1 MRTICLSLLLSAAL
15 AASSG
20 QALASETRARQIL
33 DRFEHANQWRDHVM
47 VAAHRAGSMQ
57 AGKTLYAEN
66 SLAAVEGSIAMG
78 AEIVEVDIRRS
89 KDGEFVVMHDSWLDR
104 TTTCRGEVAKYTL
117 AELKTCRLVIE
128 GTRAVTDERV
138 STLREMLLATRDRI
152 LINLDNKLEV
162 GDLPG
167 MIAVARDL
175 GMADQVIVKENL
187 WNQTRIATVKAAMAA
202 IGGGVQFM
210 PIIADDAVHDAGF
223 AGTVDH
229 AFSPRAIELINWR
242 AGAETLT
249 ETGGPLFSTRMRAA
263 AVRGN
268 WHIWADTYAIVNKPS
283 GFLAGGRGD
292 ELAVQASLPR
302 EVWGFWADRGAT
314 IIQTDEPKAA
324 IAWLAANGYRVPYAG
339 TGERLEPAAT
349 ASIN

>member
-1 MRTICLSLLLSAAL
+1 MRTLWLSLLLSAAL
-15 AASSG
+15 AASVSQSSAG
-20 QALASETRARQIL
+20 ETRAREIL

-66 SLAAVEGSIAMG
+66 SIAAVEGSIAMG

-104 TTTCRGEVAKYTL
+104 TTTCRGEVIKYTL

-128 GTRAVTDERV
+128 GTGAVTNETV
-138 STLREMLLATRDRI
+138 STLRDMLAATKDRI

-162 GDLPG
+162 GDLLG

-175 GMADQVIVKENL
+175 GMAEQVIVKENL
-187 WNQTRIATVKAAMAA
+187 WNAERIATVKAAMEAL
-202 IGGGVQFM
+202 GGGFQFM
-210 PIIADDAVHDAGF
+210 PIIADDAVRDAAF
-223 AGTVDH
+223 AETVDR
-229 AFSPRAIELINWR
+229 AFSMRAAELINWR

-249 ETGGPLFSTRMRAA
+249 ETGGPLFSPRMRAA
-263 AVRGN
+263 AVRGD
-268 WHIWADTYAIVNKPS
+268 WHIWADTYAIVNKPG
-283 GFLAGGRGD
+283 GFLSGGRGD
-292 ELAVQASLPR
+292 ELAVEASLPR
-302 EVWGFWADRGAT
+302 ETYGFWAERGAT

-324 IAWLAANGYRVPYAG
+324 IGWLAAHGYRVPYAG
-339 TGERLEPAAT
+339 RVEPATT

>member
-1 MRTICLSLLLSAAL
+1 MRTIWLSVLFSTAL
-15 AASSG
+15 AAACG
-20 QALASETRARQIL
+20 QALAGETRARQIL
-33 DRFEHANQWRDHVM
+33 DRFEHANQWRDHVL

-89 KDGEFVVMHDSWLDR
+89 KDGVFVVMHDSWLDR
-104 TTTCRGEVAKYTL
+104 TTTCKGEVVKYTL
-117 AELKTCRLVIE
+117 AELKSCRLVVE
-128 GTRAVTDERV
+128 GTRAVTNETV
-138 STLREMLLATRDRI
+138 STLREMLIATRDRI
-152 LINLDNKLEV
+152 LINLDNKLEI

-175 GMADQVIVKENL
+175 GIADQVIVKENL
-187 WNQTRIATVKAAMAA
+187 WNQGRITAVKAAMAA
-202 IGGGVQFM
+202 IGGVQFM

-223 AGTVDH
+223 AETVDH
-229 AFSPRAIELINWR
+229 AFAPRAIELINWR
-242 AGAETLT
+242 AGAQTLT

-268 WHIWADTYAIVNKPS
+268 WHIWADTYAVVGKPG

-302 EVWGFWADRGAT
+302 EAWGFWADRGAT

-324 IAWLAANGYRVPYAG
+324 IGWLAANGYRVPYAD
-339 TGERLEPAAT
+339 EARPVEAAST

>member
-1 MRTICLSLLLSAAL
+1 MRTIWLSLLLSTIL
-15 AASSG
+15 AAACG
-20 QALASETRARQIL
+20 QASAGETRARQIL

-104 TTTCRGEVAKYTL
+104 TTTCRGEVVNYTL
-117 AELKTCRLVIE
+117 AELKACRLVVE
-128 GTRAVTDERV
+128 GTGTVTSETV
-138 STLREMLLATRDRI
+138 STLREMLMATRDRI
-152 LINLDNKLEV
+152 LINLDNKLEI

-187 WNQTRIATVKAAMAA
+187 WNQGRITAVKAAMAA
-202 IGGGVQFM
+202 IGGVQFM

-223 AGTVDH
+223 AETVDH
-229 AFSPRAIELINWR
+229 AFAPRAVELINWR
-242 AGAETLT
+242 AGAQTLT

-268 WHIWADTYAIVNKPS
+268 WHIWADTYAIVGKPG

-302 EVWGFWADRGAT
+302 EAWGFWADRGAT

-324 IAWLAANGYRVPYAG
+324 IGWLAANGYRVPYAD
-339 TGERLEPAAT
+339 EARPVEAAST

>member
-1 MRTICLSLLLSAAL
+1 MRTIWLRVLFSTAL
-15 AASSG
+15 AAACG
-20 QALASETRARQIL
+20 QALAGETRARQIL

-104 TTTCRGEVAKYTL
+104 TTTCKGEVVKYTL
-117 AELKTCRLVIE
+117 AELKSCRLVIE
-128 GTRAVTDERV
+128 GARAVTNETV

-187 WNQTRIATVKAAMAA
+187 WNQGRITSVKAAMAA
-202 IGGGVQFM
+202 IGGVQFM

-223 AGTVDH
+223 AESVDH
-229 AFSPRAIELINWR
+229 AFAPRAIELINWR

-268 WHIWADTYAIVNKPS
+268 WHIWADTYAIVGKPG

-302 EVWGFWADRGAT
+302 EAWGFWADRGAT

-324 IAWLAANGYRVPYAG
+324 IGWLAANGYRVPYSD
-339 TGERLEPAAT
+339 EVRPVEAAST

>member
-1 MRTICLSLLLSAAL
+1 MRTFWPSLLFSVTL
-15 AASSG
+15 AAS
-20 QALASETRARQIL
+20 ASQSMAGETRARQIL

-57 AGKTLYAEN
+57 TGKRLYAEN
-66 SLAAVEGSIAMG
+66 SLAAVEGSIAIG

-104 TTTCRGEVAKYTL
+104 TTTCKGEVVKYTL
-117 AELKTCRLVIE
+117 AELESCRLVIE
-128 GTRAVTDERV
+128 GTGAVTDETV
-138 STLREMLLATRDRI
+138 STLREMLLATRDKI

-162 GDLPG
+162 GDLAG
-167 MIAVARDL
+167 MVAVARDL

-187 WNQTRIATVKAAMAA
+187 WSQTRIATVKAAMEAV
-202 IGGGVQFM
+202 GSGFQFM

-223 AGTVDH
+223 VATVDH
-229 AFSPRAIELINWR
+229 AFAPRAIELINWR

-249 ETGGPLFSTRMRAA
+249 ETGGALFSTRMRAA
-263 AVRGN
+263 AVRGD
-268 WHIWADTYAIVNKPS
+268 WHIWADTYAIVNKPG

-302 EVWGFWADRGAT
+302 EAWGFWADRGAT

-324 IAWLAANGYRVPYAG
+324 IGWLAANGFRVPYAG
-339 TGERLEPAAT
+339 TGERVEPAAT

>member
-1 MRTICLSLLLSAAL
+1 MRTIWLSLLFSSAL
-15 AASSG
+15 AAFSG
-20 QALASETRARQIL
+20 QSLAGETRARQIL

-47 VAAHRAGSMQ
+47 VVAHRAGSMQ

-66 SLAAVEGSIAMG
+66 SIAAVEGSIAMG

-104 TTTCRGEVAKYTL
+104 TTTCKGEVVKYTL
-117 AELKTCRLVIE
+117 AELKTCKLVVE
-128 GTRAVTDERV
+128 GTGAVTGETV
-138 STLREMLLATRDRI
+138 STLREMLKATRDRI
-152 LINLDNKLEV
+152 LINLDNKLEG
-162 GDLPG
+162 GDLSG

-175 GMADQVIVKENL
+175 GMAEQVIVKENL
-187 WNQTRIATVKAAMAA
+187 WNQNRITTVQAAMTA
-202 IGGGVQFM
+202 IGGGFQFM
-210 PIIADDAVHDAGF
+210 PIIADDAVRDAVF
-223 AGTVDH
+223 ARTVGH

-268 WHIWADTYAIVNKPS
+268 WHIWADTYAIANKPG

-324 IAWLAANGYRVPYAG
+324 IVWLAANGFRVSY
-339 TGERLEPAAT
+339 TDGERPVEPANT

>member
-1 MRTICLSLLLSAAL
+1 MI
-15 AASSG
+15 
-20 QALASETRARQIL
+20 
-33 DRFEHANQWRDHVM
+33 
-47 VAAHRAGSMQ
+47 AAHRAGSMQ

-66 SLAAVEGSIAMG
+66 SLAAVEGSIAIG

-104 TTTCRGEVAKYTL
+104 TTTCKGEVVNYTL
-117 AELKTCRLVIE
+117 AELKKCRLVIE
-128 GTRAVTDERV
+128 GTGAVTNEPV

-162 GDLPG
+162 TDLPG

-187 WNQTRIATVKAAMAA
+187 WNSQRIDAARAALAKA
-202 IGGGVQFM
+202 GGGFQFM
-210 PIIADDAVHDAGF
+210 PILADDAVHDAAF
-223 AGTVDH
+223 AGEVDK
-229 AFSPRAIELINWR
+229 AFAPRAIELINWR
-242 AGAETLT
+242 NGAETLT
-249 ETGGPLFSTRMRAA
+249 ATGGPLFSTRMRAQA
-263 AVRGN
+263 ARDD
-268 WHIWADTYAIVNKPS
+268 WHLWADTYAIVNKPG

-292 ELAVQASLPR
+292 ELAVAASLPR
-302 EVWGFWADRGAT
+302 EAWGFWVERGAT

-324 IAWLAANGYRVPYAG
+324 IDWLTANGFRVPYATDG
-339 TGERLEPAAT
+339 RLAEPAHT

>member
-1 MRTICLSLLLSAAL
+1 MRTIWLSVLFSTAL
-15 AASSG
+15 AAACG
-20 QALASETRARQIL
+20 QALAGETRAGQIL

-104 TTTCRGEVAKYTL
+104 TTTCKGEVVKYTL
-117 AELKTCRLVIE
+117 AELRTCRLVIE
-128 GTRAVTDERV
+128 GTRAVTNETV
-138 STLREMLLATRDRI
+138 STLREMLMATRDRI

-187 WNQTRIATVKAAMAA
+187 WNQGRITAVKAAMAA
-202 IGGGVQFM
+202 VGGVQFM

-223 AGTVDH
+223 AETVDH
-229 AFSPRAIELINWR
+229 AFAPRAVELINWR
-242 AGAETLT
+242 AGAQTLT

-268 WHIWADTYAIVNKPS
+268 WHIWADTYAIVGKPG

-302 EVWGFWADRGAT
+302 EAWGFWADRGAT

-324 IAWLAANGYRVPYAG
+324 IGWLAANGYRVPYAD
-339 TGERLEPAAT
+339 EARPVEAAST

>member
-1 MRTICLSLLLSAAL
+1 MRTLWLSLLLSAAL
-15 AASSG
+15 AVSG
-20 QALASETRARQIL
+20 QALAGDSRARQIL

-47 VAAHRAGSMQ
+47 VVAHRAGSMQ

-66 SLAAVEGSIAMG
+66 SLAAVEGSIAIG

-104 TTTCRGEVAKYTL
+104 STTCKGEVARHTL
-117 AELKTCRLVIE
+117 AELRTCRLVIE
-128 GTRAVTDERV
+128 GTHTVTSETV

-162 GDLPG
+162 GDLAG

-187 WNQTRIATVKAAMAA
+187 WNQDRIATVKAAMTS
-202 IGGGVQFM
+202 IGGGFQFM
-210 PIIADDAVHDAGF
+210 PIIADDAVRDAGF
-223 AGTVDH
+223 AATVDN
-229 AFSPRAIELINWR
+229 AFAARAIELINWR

-249 ETGGPLFSTRMRAA
+249 ETGGPLFSTRMRAEA
-263 AVRGN
+263 IRGD
-268 WHIWADTYAIVNKPS
+268 WHLWADTYAIVNKPG

-292 ELAVQASLPR
+292 ELAVQAGLPR
-302 EVWGFWADRGAT
+302 EAWGFWADRGAT

-324 IAWLAANGYRVPYAG
+324 IDWLAANGYRVPYAG
-339 TGERLEPAAT
+339 TGERIEPAAT

>member
-1 MRTICLSLLLSAAL
+1 MRTIWLSVLFSTAL
-15 AASSG
+15 AAACG
-20 QALASETRARQIL
+20 QALAGETRARQIL

-104 TTTCRGEVAKYTL
+104 TTTCKGEVVKYTL
-117 AELKTCRLVIE
+117 AELRTCRLVIE
-128 GTRAVTDERV
+128 GTRAVTNETV
-138 STLREMLLATRDRI
+138 STLRKMLMATRDRI
-152 LINLDNKLEV
+152 LINLDNKLEI

-187 WNQTRIATVKAAMAA
+187 WNQGRITAVKAAMAA
-202 IGGGVQFM
+202 IGGVQFM

-223 AGTVDH
+223 AETVDH
-229 AFSPRAIELINWR
+229 AFAPRAIELINWR
-242 AGAETLT
+242 AGAQTLT

-268 WHIWADTYAIVNKPS
+268 WHIWADTYAIVDKPG

-292 ELAVQASLPR
+292 ELAVQASLPC
-302 EVWGFWADRGAT
+302 EAWGFWADRGAT

-324 IAWLAANGYRVPYAG
+324 IGWLAANGYRVPYAD
-339 TGERLEPAAT
+339 EARPVEAAST

>member
-1 MRTICLSLLLSAAL
+1 MRTIWLSLLFSSAL
-15 AASSG
+15 AAFSG
-20 QALASETRARQIL
+20 QSLAGETRARQIL

-66 SLAAVEGSIAMG
+66 SIAAVEGSIAMG

-104 TTTCRGEVAKYTL
+104 TTTCKGEVVKYTL
-117 AELKTCRLVIE
+117 AELKACRLVVE
-128 GTRAVTDERV
+128 GTRAVTNETV
-138 STLREMLLATRDRI
+138 STLREMLMATRDRI
-152 LINLDNKLEV
+152 LINLDNKLDV
-162 GDLPG
+162 GHLPG
-167 MIAVARDL
+167 MIGVARDL
-175 GMADQVIVKENL
+175 GMAEQVIVKENL
-187 WNQTRIATVKAAMAA
+187 WNQDRITTVKAAMDF
-202 IGGGVQFM
+202 IGGGFQFM
-210 PIIADDAVHDAGF
+210 PIIADDAVRDSGF
-223 AGTVDH
+223 AESVDH

-268 WHIWADTYAIVNKPS
+268 WHIWADTYAIANKPG

-302 EVWGFWADRGAT
+302 EAWGFWADRGAT

-324 IAWLAANGYRVPYAG
+324 IGWLAANGYRVPYAD
-339 TGERLEPAAT
+339 EARPAEPANT